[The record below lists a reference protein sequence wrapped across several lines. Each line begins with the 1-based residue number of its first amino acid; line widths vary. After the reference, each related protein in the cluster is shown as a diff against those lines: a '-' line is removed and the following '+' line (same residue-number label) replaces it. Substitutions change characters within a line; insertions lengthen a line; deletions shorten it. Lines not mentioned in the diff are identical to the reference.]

1 VPQARLVLDR
11 LAQERRKNSVAAC
24 FGAPAA
30 ALHRRLEV
38 APPPS
43 HTGLS
48 PCLLGLSATSQQ
60 YFSLRTKQSQ
70 VISQHY
76 FSLKTN

>member
-43 HTGLS
+43 HDRSFALFAWFISHQPTVFFS
-48 PCLLGLSATSQQ
+48 QNKTITSNQPAVL
-60 YFSLRTKQSQ
+60 FS
-70 VISQHY
+70 
-76 FSLKTN
+76 

>member
-38 APPPS
+38 VPYRSFALFAWFIS
-43 HTGLS
+43 HQPTVFFS
-48 PCLLGLSATSQQ
+48 QNKTITSNQPALL
-60 YFSLRTKQSQ
+60 FS
-70 VISQHY
+70 
-76 FSLKTN
+76 